1 MLVVVEALH
10 SLFVSQGLKEDPGGA
25 TPPSRIYRGHTA
37 VANNLP

>member
-1 MLVVVEALH
+1 MLVVVEALR
-10 SLFVSQGLKEDPGGA
+10 SLVSQGLKEDPGGA